1 MYSNEQS
8 RINAVI
14 CYFFL
19 GPFIL
24 FAKKDTPLGDTYV
37 RAHAKESSK
46 IVGIMVVVYILYF
59 FVRNYINIGIP
70 GLGID

>member
-14 CYFFL
+14 SYFFL

-24 FAKKDTPLGDTYV
+24 FAKKDTPLGEQYV
-37 RAHAKESSK
+37 QAHAKEASK
-46 IVGIMVVVYILYF
+46 IIGIMLVVYIFYF
-59 FVRNYINIGIP
+59 FIQKYINIGIP
-70 GLGID
+70 